1 MRRIVLSLTAVA
13 AITAIAA
20 PAALGGGF
28 ATTGLSSTPDGL
40 RSGEPWNVEI
50 TVLQHGRTPA
60 AGLKPRVRLDGP
72 GGARLQV
79 AARPTARVGVYAA
92 SVRFPASGR
101 WTYTV
106 FDGFNDEMPTT
117 YAPVTIAPRAAAPA
131 AAPSSPADD
140 GGFPVWPLV
149 AGAVAVA
156 LVGGAVAL
164 GRRRRTGALP
174 A

>member
-1 MRRIVLSLTAVA
+1 VRRIALSLCVVA
-13 AITAIAA
+13 AAAIAA

-40 RSGEPWNVEI
+40 RAGEPWKVEI

-60 AGLKPRVRLDGP
+60 AGLRPRVRLNGP
-72 GGARLQV
+72 GGARREV

-92 SVRFPASGR
+92 SVRFPAAGR

-117 YAPVTIAPRAAAPA
+117 YAPVTIAPRAGAPA
-131 AAPSSPADD
+131 PTPSTPADD
-140 GGFPVWPLV
+140 GGLGVWPVVLG
-149 AGAVAVA
+149 GAA
-156 LVGGAVAL
+156 LAIVGGALAL

>member
-1 MRRIVLSLTAVA
+1 MRRIALSLTAVA
-13 AITAIAA
+13 VVAIAA

-40 RSGEPWNVEI
+40 RSGQPWNVEI

-60 AGLKPRVRLDGP
+60 AGLKPRVRIDGP
-72 GGARLQV
+72 GGARREV
-79 AARPTARVGVYAA
+79 AARPTTRAGVYAA

-106 FDGFNDEMPTT
+106 FDGFNDAMPTT

-140 GGFPVWPLV
+140 GGLPVWPFLAAAAGLAV
-149 AGAVAVA
+149 AGGA
-156 LVGGAVAL
+156 LAF